1 MEATALTPE
10 LLLHHERFVRAI
22 ARGLLHD
29 PHAAED
35 VVQDT
40 WLRTLQRGP
49 RTLLALPSW
58 LARVARNRALDV
70 RRERSRRSQ
79 REVAAATTGVQ
90 EPVDATCERL
100 AVQRDVVAAVLELHE
115 PYRSVVVHRYFHG
128 LEPSEIAERLQ
139 QKPATVRTQLV
150 RAHELLQER
159 LDRHRPRAIWAS
171 ALLPLLGREATT
183 ASTAPLVLVGVTLLV
198 AAVGTWLAWP
208 RTLVAPPLTTSAVA
222 TALPPAAVVAAPAAG
237 TTSESSPREAAPSLQ
252 AKASRPFPEIVTARA
267 VLRDRGRYGNYEDSA
282 FHFERAYGGRNRKGK
297 DKARNDY
304 EIAFGND
311 KLRANLVTDDNSLL
325 VDLGVQPLAGFVR
338 GDLEAAGQLVQARA
352 EAFFR
357 GGDEQRRMLGAALG
371 HTYFLWTQDTDSDGV
386 TLFEIVEHTAGDQ
399 CVLEWYWTEDGSY
412 ARASLASPP
421 GERTLAVAA
430 LQLRQWAT
438 AAFEKAT
445 QPRHMQS
452 ANVVLRARSGAIGG
466 NPCKLYLSR
475 EHNGYLHDVRTEP
488 FDVTTPIDSHDE
500 PMGYCSGGLIPPD
513 RKFVVTSVTWTGEAH
528 GDSNGS
534 GLFHVQLD
542 DLELVRITEPK
553 DAIRGSWNGR
563 VELLSGQEQRLFFAI
578 SNSSQ
583 GEVTVHGSL
592 EPLAK

>member
-22 ARGLLHD
+22 ARGLLRD

-58 LARVARNRALDV
+58 LARVPRNRALDV
-70 RRERSRRSQ
+70 RRERSRRSR
-79 REVAAATTGVQ
+79 RE
-90 EPVDATCERL
+90 L
-100 AVQRDVVAAVLELHE
+100 AAVLELHE

-139 QKPATVRTQLV
+139 LKPATVRTQLV
-150 RAHELLQER
+150 RAHQLLQER
-159 LDRHRPRAIWAS
+159 LDQHRPRAVWAS

-183 ASTAPLVLVGVTLLV
+183 VSTTPLLLVGATLLV
-198 AAVGTWLAWP
+198 AALGTWLAWP
-208 RTLVAPPLTTSAVA
+208 RTLVAPPRTTQAVA
-222 TALPPAAVVAAPAAG
+222 TALPAAAVVAAPAAG
-237 TTSESSPREAAPSLQ
+237 TASESSPREAAPSLQ
-252 AKASRPFPEIVTARA
+252 ATASRPFPEIVTARA
-267 VLRDRGRYGNYEDSA
+267 VLRDRARYGSYEDSA

-311 KLRANLVTDDNSLL
+311 KLRANLVTNDNSLL

-338 GDLEAAGQLVQARA
+338 GDLEEAGQLVQAQA

-371 HTYFLWTQDTDSDGV
+371 HTYFLWTQDDDSDGV
-386 TLFEIVEHTAGDQ
+386 ALFEIVEHTAGDQ
-399 CVLEWYWTEDGSY
+399 CVLEYYWTEDGSY
-412 ARASLASPP
+412 ARGSLASPA

-438 AAFEKAT
+438 AAFEKTT

-452 ANVVLRARSGAIGG
+452 PNVVLRARSGAIGD

-475 EHNGYLHDVRTEP
+475 EHNGYLRHVVAEP
-488 FDVTTPIDSHDE
+488 FDVTKPIGIHDE
-500 PMGYCSGGLIPPD
+500 RVGYCSGGMIPPD
-513 RKFVVTSVTWTGEAH
+513 RKFVVTSVTWSGEAH

-553 DAIRGSWNGR
+553 DGIRGSWNGR
-563 VELLSGQEQRLFFAI
+563 VELLPGQEQRLFFAI

-583 GEVTVHGSL
+583 GEVLVFGTF
-592 EPLAK
+592 EPL